1 MKTVKSPKEKTN
13 STPSPSKKQSKSPKT
28 GTILKISLQNIWR
41 NKVLSLATI
50 FVMAIILFIFNI
62 ILSINFLA
70 EKGLATLS
78 EKIDLVVYLKESAPE
93 SDIQKL
99 IKNLGTLKEISQIEY
114 TTKEKAL
121 KDLKE
126 THPDLSLAFEKYGLS
141 NPLPKSLSITT
152 KNPQDHEKV
161 LSYLAD
167 DKFSNILA
175 STNQKSEDLNTLNS
189 ISKNLNHLSI
199 FARQILFWI
208 ILTFIIGGA
217 LIMINA
223 LQITIF
229 SRKSEIEVMKIIG
242 ASHSFIRMPF
252 IIEAA
257 IYGTLSVL
265 FCFLMLF
272 ILSLNP
278 AIKEIGLIHTNIYT
292 LLGAQLLGTLFL
304 SMVSASLAVR
314 EHI

>member
-1 MKTVKSPKEKTN
+1 M
-13 STPSPSKKQSKSPKT
+13 KKQSIQKKKPSSPKT

-70 EKGLATLS
+70 EKGLSQLS

-93 SDIQKL
+93 SDILKL
-99 IKNLGTLKEISQIEY
+99 VKDLGNIEEISTVTY

-121 KDLKE
+121 SDLKE
-126 THPDLSLAFEKYGLS
+126 THPELSLAFEKYGLS

-152 KNPQDHEKV
+152 KNPEDHEKV
-161 LSYLAD
+161 LSYLST
-167 DKFSNILA
+167 DKFSNLLSID
-175 STNQKSEDLNTLNS
+175 TQKDSDRNVLNS
-189 ISKNLNHLSI
+189 VSKNLNQLSI

-229 SRKSEIEVMKIIG
+229 SRKQEIEVMKIVG

-257 IYGTLSVL
+257 VYGTLSVL
-265 FCFLMLF
+265 FCFLMMF
-272 ILSLNP
+272 ILSQNP
-278 AIKEIGLIHTNIYT
+278 AIKEIGLLHINIYT
-292 LLGAQLLGTLFL
+292 LFGAELLGTLFL